1 MMSKN
6 GGKVMPAD
14 SIRPCLDQ
22 RSDVGLGRL
31 VLPYH
36 GSCSECLLMCAPR
49 TNARTRIRHAKQ
61 IFSCRVMP
69 PGTAEISRDACGRK
83 NAHAV
88 GGKPEGVG
96 SLFASRRGERCPLR
110 SYFFTSGHSLASN
123 GFAASSGEIV
133 AISL

>member
-6 GGKVMPAD
+6 GGEVMPAD

-61 IFSCRVMP
+61 IFSCRAMP

-83 NAHAV
+83 NAHASAV
-88 GGKPEGVG
+88 NQKAWVHCLQADEGSG
-96 SLFASRRGERCPLR
+96 AFYDLISSPADTRSPL
-110 SYFFTSGHSLASN
+110 
-123 GFAASSGEIV
+123 
-133 AISL
+133 